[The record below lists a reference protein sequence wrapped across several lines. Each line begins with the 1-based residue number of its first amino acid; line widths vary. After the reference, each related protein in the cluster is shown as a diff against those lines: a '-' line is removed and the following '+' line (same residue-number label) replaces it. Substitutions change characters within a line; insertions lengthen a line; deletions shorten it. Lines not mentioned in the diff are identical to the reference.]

1 MTWSKKY
8 KDSIDC
14 SNPKGFS
21 QKAHCA
27 GKKKM
32 AGGGLAASQRSL
44 KAWGDQEWTTKSG
57 KKSSETGERY
67 LPKKAI
73 QALSPS
79 EYAATT
85 RAKRAGKAQGKQFV
99 PQPAKVKAKVKPYRK
114 VK

>member
-1 MTWSKKY
+1 VKWSDKRKKSINC
-8 KDSIDC
+8 DS
-14 SNPKGFS
+14 PKGFS
-21 QKAHCA
+21 EKAHCA
-27 GKKKM
+27 SKKKM
-32 AGGGLAASQRSL
+32 VGGGLAKSQQSL
-44 KAWGDQEWTTKSG
+44 KAWGDQKWTTKSG

-73 QALSPS
+73 ESLSPQ

-114 VK
+114 I